1 MYVQIVSN
9 DVAESVRQILES
21 DGFRMGTAPY
31 ASWEAV
37 GSDVRA
43 TFYTRR
49 RKLLFQG
56 AGADGLARRLAGVL
70 PEQAAAATGDGGK
83 NADARID
90 EPTIGSDETGKGDYF
105 GSLVVAGC
113 LARPEDVAYLRECGV
128 RDSKQIADSTIM
140 ILEGKI
146 LDRVQCE
153 VVELEPPE
161 YGRLHA
167 QTKNVNVILGEAHA
181 EVIRKLK
188 LANPDCKRA
197 VVDKFG
203 RDDQVLGPLGDVA
216 DGMKIKLMPRA
227 EANPAVA
234 AASIVARAVF
244 VRSLARLSDQ
254 CGVDLLPGASA
265 QVEEVAH
272 KVAAVG
278 GRELL
283 STVAKMHFK
292 TTERILPGE
301 RGASTETDEPYEP
314 YEPCDEP

>member
-1 MYVQIVSN
+1 MHVQIVSN
-9 DVAESVRQILES
+9 EVAAAVRQILEG
-21 DGFRMGTAPY
+21 DGFAMGTAPY

-43 TFYTRR
+43 TFYTKR

-56 AGADGLARRLAGVL
+56 AGTEGLVRRLAGVL
-70 PEQAAAATGDGGK
+70 PAYDAAEAAGE
-83 NADARID
+83 NVDARVE

-113 LARPEDVAYLRECGV
+113 LVGPDDVAYLREIGV
-128 RDSKQIADSTIM
+128 RDSKQLSDGSIEV
-140 ILEGKI
+140 LEGKI
-146 LDRVQCE
+146 LDRIPTE
-153 VVELEPPE
+153 VVELPPPE

-188 LANPDCKRA
+188 QAHPDCKRA

-203 RDDQVLGPLGDVA
+203 REDQVLGPLGDVA
-216 DGMKIKLMPRA
+216 DGMVIKQMPRA

-244 VRSLARLSDQ
+244 VRSLRRLSDE

-265 QVEEVAH
+265 PVEEVAH

-278 GRELL
+278 GRDLL
-283 STVAKMHFK
+283 ATVAKMHFK
-292 TTERILPGE
+292 TTERILPGG
-301 RGASTETDEPYEP
+301 RGGA
-314 YEPCDEP
+314 